1 MPKPTSHLFAYVRTV
16 SDFRPDVTAIV
27 IFGLEVTNDGPVYLL
42 IRFEDYEELQIE
54 GDHLFLGLDEAL
66 ESAEFEYGILPSDWR
81 VMTEAEIQRIDWNIS
96 SSDLSA

>member
-27 IFGLEVTNDGPVYLL
+27 IFGLEVANDDPVYLL
-42 IRFEDYEELQIE
+42 IRFKDYEEVQIE
-54 GDHLFLGLDEAL
+54 GDHLFPGLDEAL

-81 VMTEAEIQRIDWNIS
+81 VMTEAEIQRIDWNIR
-96 SSDLSA
+96 SSDLPA